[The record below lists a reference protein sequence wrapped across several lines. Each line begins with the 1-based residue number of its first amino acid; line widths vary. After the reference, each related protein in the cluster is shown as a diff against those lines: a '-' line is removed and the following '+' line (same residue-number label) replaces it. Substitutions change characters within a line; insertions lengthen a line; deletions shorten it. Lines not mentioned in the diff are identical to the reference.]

1 MGHMDVIPFI
11 ASGFNIYF
19 PMAILLLC
27 MGTYFRLG
35 TRCLHYI
42 GIEQFIGEDDMTAEL
57 VQGGKAMV
65 SAGRN
70 QCFWTISMM
79 SKLN

>member
-1 MGHMDVIPFI
+1 MDVIPFI

-27 MGTYFRLG
+27 FGTFFRLG

-42 GIEQFIGEDDMTAEL
+42 GIEQFIGDDDMTTEL
-57 VQGGKAMV
+57 VQGGKALV
-65 SAGRN
+65 SAGEYKN
-70 QCFWTISMM
+70 MCTFLEIYF
-79 SKLN
+79 